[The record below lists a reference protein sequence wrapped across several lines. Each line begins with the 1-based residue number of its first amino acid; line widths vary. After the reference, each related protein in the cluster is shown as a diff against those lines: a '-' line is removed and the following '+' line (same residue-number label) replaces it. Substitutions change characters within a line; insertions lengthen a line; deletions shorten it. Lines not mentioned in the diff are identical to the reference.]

1 MINNITIDGLVNN
14 LQLKNINVL
23 IGANGSGKS
32 YLLKQIA
39 KQYKDIVYYHSF
51 DLDKLTAFLYEIR
64 QNNYDNYLNIVNN
77 VALILPHFHDFTF
90 KLDNNNR
97 RLYWMS
103 KYSDYIM
110 PSTQLSDGTL
120 RFAYLVAILLQPNP
134 PRTIVIDEPEI
145 SLHPYAINI
154 LGALL
159 HSVSDNIQIIISTQ
173 SVALLDEFDLEDI
186 IIVENHNGKPEYTR
200 INNAK
205 DYEGWLKEYT
215 VSELWY
221 KNILG
226 NYYL

>member
-1 MINNITIDGLVNN
+1 MINYITIDGLVNN

-39 KQYKDIVYYHSF
+39 KQYKDTVYYHSF
-51 DLDKLTAFLYEIR
+51 NLDKLTAFLYEIR
-64 QNNYDNYLNIVNN
+64 QNNYDNYLKIVGT

-120 RFAYLVAILLQPNP
+120 RFAYLIAILLQPNP
-134 PRTIVIDEPEI
+134 PRTIIIDEPEI

-159 HSVSDNIQIIISTQ
+159 HSVSENIQIIISTQ

-186 IIVENHNGKPEYTR
+186 IIVENHNGKPEYKWL
-200 INNAK
+200 NAK
-205 DYEGWLKEYT
+205 EYENWLKEYT

-221 KNILG
+221 KNVLG
-226 NYYL
+226 GRP

>member
-1 MINNITIDGLVNN
+1 MINNITIDNLVDN

-32 YLLKQIA
+32 YLLKEIA
-39 KQYKDIVYYHSF
+39 KQYKDTVYYHSF
-51 DLDKLTAFLYEIR
+51 NLDKLTTFLYEIR
-64 QNNYDNYLNIVNN
+64 QNNYDNYLNIVGN

-120 RFAYLVAILLQPNP
+120 RFTYLVAILLQPY
-134 PRTIVIDEPEI
+134 PRRTFIIDEPEI

-186 IIVENHNGKPEYTR
+186 IIVENHNGESDFRRLNPQEYE
-200 INNAK
+200 N
-205 DYEGWLKEYT
+205 WLKEYT

-221 KNILG
+221 KNVLG
-226 NYYL
+226 GTP